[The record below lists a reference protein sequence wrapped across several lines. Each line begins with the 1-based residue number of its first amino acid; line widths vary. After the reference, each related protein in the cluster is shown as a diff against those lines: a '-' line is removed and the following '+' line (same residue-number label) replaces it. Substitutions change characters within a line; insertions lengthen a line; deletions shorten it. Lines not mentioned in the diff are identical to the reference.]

1 MSTKEALKANLKVD
15 FKCGKKSNKEI
26 LKMNIQPRISEIN
39 HKTNKTYLAEK
50 TWDVLDKEITV
61 NPLFKNTIKKV
72 ICIDSRFRSDYCN
85 TSATDFVVQLNFNLK
100 NVISMRLESIEVPN
114 TWYLISEK
122 QGNNFF
128 YIIVG
133 SDRYKITIPDGNYN
147 DSTFINWIMINPFD
161 ILGTGV
167 QATPPLPNNN
177 FSIEV
182 DHATG
187 KITISNS
194 SDVFDLDFGKTE
206 CGDCSFQK
214 TLGWVMG
221 FREIMYEGGS
231 SYTTEGIFDSGG
243 SRYFYVVVNDFNK
256 NVNDFIIGNLKDSFI
271 NRNILA
277 KIPVVMDKFSMLYNE
292 VEGKQTQQRDYFGP
306 VNIERLQIQ
315 LLDEFGDIID
325 LNHMDFS
332 IYLSFKMLY

>member
-1 MSTKEALKANLKVD
+1 MSTKKALKANLKVD

-50 TWDVLDKEITV
+50 TWDVLDKEVTV
-61 NPLFKNTIKKV
+61 NPFFKNTIKKV

-85 TSATDFVVQLNFNLK
+85 TSSTDFVVQLNFNLK

-114 TWYLISEK
+114 TWYMISEK

-128 YIIVG
+128 YIILGGTRHKV
-133 SDRYKITIPDGNYN
+133 TIPDGNYN
-147 DSTFINWIMINPFD
+147 DTSFVIWVNTNPFGAGFPAD
-161 ILGTGV
+161 
-167 QATPPLPNNN
+167 PPLPAG
-177 FSIEV
+177 FLMEV
-182 DHATG
+182 SDKTG
-187 KITISNS
+187 KIKISYS
-194 SDVFDLDFGKTE
+194 TTFDLDFGKTE

-221 FREIMYEGGS
+221 YRNIMYENADNYES
-231 SYTTEGIFDSGG
+231 EGIFDSGG

-256 NVNDFIIGNLKDSFI
+256 NTNDFIIGNLKSSFI
-271 NRNILA
+271 NKNILA

-292 VEGKQTQQRDYFGP
+292 VEGRQTQQRDYFGP

-315 LLDEFGDIID
+315 LLDEYGDIID
-325 LNHMDFS
+325 LNYMDFS